1 MKPLRPPPNDPN
13 LLINRG
19 NLRDFTRI
27 GVIKEE
33 YEEVTKQGLYRL
45 WWACLTLSEDYA
57 AARRGERGEPFASV
71 AEDFGELGGHFELWW
86 LERGRLLFGEQVY
99 HATVAELDVLR
110 VTERGDRMVAWR
122 DRARPSLYLRI
133 PLTLER
139 RDIIRQINELLD
151 FHLAKRAHEIDAAK
165 HPPRTIY
172 PDQRMRIATIETL
185 LKVWRARKDTIDE
198 WWETGEWLGVREE
211 FNCKPDDD
219 AATIKRKRRLMTQTM
234 QRYHHMAAKL
244 IQFAAM
250 GDFPRVK

>member
-1 MKPLRPPPNDPN
+1 MKSSRTLPDEPN
-13 LLINRG
+13 LLITRT
-19 NLRDFTRI
+19 NLRDHNKI
-27 GVIKEE
+27 GVMQKE
-33 YEEVTKQGLYRL
+33 YEEALRNEHYRL
-45 WWACLTLSEDYA
+45 WWQSLTLSEDYA
-57 AARRGERGEPFASV
+57 AALKGQRGEPYASV
-71 AEDFGELGGHFELWW
+71 ADDFGPLGEDYLLWW
-86 LERGRLLFGEQVY
+86 FERGRLLFGEQVH
-99 HATVAELDVLR
+99 HAAVAELDVLR

-151 FHLAKRAHEIDAAK
+151 LQLAKRAEEIAAAK
-165 HPPRTIY
+165 HPRRTIY

-185 LKVWRARKDTIDE
+185 LDVWRARKSTDEE
-198 WWETGEWLGVREE
+198 WWQTGERLGVRDE
-211 FNCKPDDD
+211 FNCNPGDD